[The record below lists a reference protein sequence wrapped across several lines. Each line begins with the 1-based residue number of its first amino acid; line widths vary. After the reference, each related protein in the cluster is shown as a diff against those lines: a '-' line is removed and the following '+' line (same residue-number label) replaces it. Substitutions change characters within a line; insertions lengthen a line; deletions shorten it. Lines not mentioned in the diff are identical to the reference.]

1 MQGSSEAYEP
11 AHRLQF
17 ASGPIPTLVVY
28 WPKLHCLRKGRAL
41 IQVLRVIA
49 LSPPR
54 PVSKKQKN
62 VPIGMGEHE
71 NCSPK
76 AQVKHCKIG
85 PKRTRGSGQRSKRNI
100 PKDNDGVGFLIPEA
114 HIRSHHHET

>member
-49 LSPPR
+49 
-54 PVSKKQKN
+54 
-62 VPIGMGEHE
+62 
-71 NCSPK
+71 
-76 AQVKHCKIG
+76 
-85 PKRTRGSGQRSKRNI
+85 
-100 PKDNDGVGFLIPEA
+100 D
-114 HIRSHHHET
+114 SHHHDLFVQKAKKCSDRHGGTREL